1 MKSIPSHLWR
11 ALGACALI
19 ATIAAGISAFARTP
33 LQAQG
38 QQAAPQMSEAENQAV
53 TAINTAVDAAAKLAA
68 AEEFIKKYPKSSGR
82 MMVARHVGAE
92 IAQVQDLAQRIGLLE
107 KFQTVFTGAGEAETV
122 TIALLDAYLKA
133 DRIDDAF
140 SAAATHISKNPG
152 DVTTLTQMALI
163 GVEQAK
169 SQNTKFLEQSQDY
182 GMKAIGLIETDT
194 RPETIELLQWS
205 EYKTRW
211 LPQLYQSMGLLSYIG
226 GNRADAK
233 SKLEKAASL
242 NQTDPFNYLLL
253 GSLVNDEYQQM
264 AMQHK
269 GMADGPD
276 KDELLKK
283 AHAKMDEVVE
293 LYAQVIALSEGKL
306 EYQQLHDQL
315 MQDFQAYYQY
325 RHNNST
331 DGMRELIDKY
341 KKP

>member
-1 MKSIPSHLWR
+1 MKSIPSLLWR

-19 ATIAAGISAFARTP
+19 ATTAAGTSTVARTHF
-33 LQAQG
+33 QAQE
-38 QQAAPQMSEAENQAV
+38 QQAAPQMSEAENKAV
-53 TAINTAVDAAAKLAA
+53 TEINAALDAAAKLAA
-68 AEEFIKKYPKSSGR
+68 AEEFIKKYPKSNGR

-92 IAQVQDLAQRIGLLE
+92 IAKVQDLTERTGLLE
-107 KFQTVFTGAGEAETV
+107 KFRTVFTGEGEAETV

-133 DRIDDAF
+133 ERFDDAF
-140 SAAATHISKNPG
+140 SAASAHISKNPG
-152 DVTTLTQMALI
+152 DVTTLTQMALV

-169 SQNTKFLEQSQDY
+169 RQNTKFLEQSKDY

-211 LPQLYQSMGLLSYIG
+211 LPQLY
-226 GNRADAK
+226 
-233 SKLEKAASL
+233 
-242 NQTDPFNYLLL
+242 PFNYLLL
-253 GSLVNDEYQQM
+253 GSLVNDEYQQL

-269 GMADGPD
+269 SMADGPE
-276 KDELLKK
+276 KTELLKK

-293 LYAQVIALSEGKL
+293 LYAHVIALSEGKL

-315 MQDFQAYYQY
+315 MQDFQAYYKY
-325 RHNNST
+325 RHNGST